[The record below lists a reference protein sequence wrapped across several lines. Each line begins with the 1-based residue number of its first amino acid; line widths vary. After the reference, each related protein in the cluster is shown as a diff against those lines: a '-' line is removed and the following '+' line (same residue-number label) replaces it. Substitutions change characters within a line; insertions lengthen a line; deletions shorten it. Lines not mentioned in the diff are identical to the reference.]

1 MNNVDETKIGSKSKT
16 RVLVVANQKGG
27 VGKTTTIIN
36 LAAGLSMRE
45 KKILVIGDSLEN
57 DIKGANLQK
66 CDSLLVSN
74 GIHREFN
81 NGVGKISKN
90 IYNLIALKKIYPNFI
105 SYNLSW

>member
-1 MNNVDETKIGSKSKT
+1 MIC
-16 RVLVVANQKGG
+16 A
-27 VGKTTTIIN
+27 GK
-36 LAAGLSMRE
+36 LAGIMR
-45 KKILVIGDSLEN
+45 KRRQLNILVSILRFIAIFLKVLTLLTKKNTCNRDSLEN

-66 CDSLLVSN
+66 CDSLLISN